1 MSRAAWIMRLGD
13 VAIAAL
19 AATVFSS
26 VASAAALTVNVRS
39 LQGAPV
45 SDAVVFLEPE
55 RSVAAPAPARATIDQ
70 RSRQF
75 VPRVSVLQR
84 GTVVLFPNS
93 DNVRHHVYSFSPAK
107 TFDLRLYAGTTAE
120 PVTFDQ
126 AGLVV
131 LGCNI
136 HDSMIAYVAVVDTPY
151 FGRTDASGSLQVSL
165 PAGSYRLRLWHPDL
179 LQPAAPE
186 SVLMTDAARA
196 LTLTA
201 AIAPE
206 PTGSAPW
213 PQ

>member
-1 MSRAAWIMRLGD
+1 MSRASLAML
-13 VAIAAL
+13 AIAATVL
-19 AATVFSS
+19 AG
-26 VASAAALTVNVRS
+26 VASAAVLTINVRNP
-39 LQGAPV
+39 QGAPV
-45 SDAVVFLEPE
+45 GDAVVFLEPE
-55 RSVAAPAPARATIDQ
+55 RSVAASAPARVTIDQ

-84 GTVVLFPNS
+84 GTIVLFPNS

-151 FGRTDASGSLQVSL
+151 FGRTNVSGSVQVTL

-179 LQPAAPE
+179 LQPVAAE
-186 SVLMTDAARA
+186 SVVVNDVAPS

-201 AIAPE
+201 ATSAE

-213 PQ
+213 PK

>member
-1 MSRAAWIMRLGD
+1 MSCTAPTLRRA
-13 VAIAAL
+13 V
-19 AATVFSS
+19 TVI
-26 VASAAALTVNVRS
+26 VTMVLCAGTASAAVLNVNVRS
-39 LQGAPV
+39 PQGVPI
-45 SDAVVFLEPE
+45 SDAVVYLEPE
-55 RSVAAPAPARATIDQ
+55 RSVAAPAPTRTTIDQ

-84 GTVVLFPNS
+84 GTVVFFPNS
-93 DNVRHHVYSFSPAK
+93 DNVRHHVYSFSPTK

-126 AGLVV
+126 PGLVV

-136 HDSMIAYVAVVDTPY
+136 HDSMIAYVAVVDTPH

-165 PAGSYRLRLWHPDL
+165 PSGSYRLRLWHPDL
-179 LQPAAPE
+179 LQPVAPE
-186 SVLMTDAARA
+186 PVVIADAARA

-201 AIAPE
+201 TVSPE

-213 PQ
+213 PK

>member
-1 MSRAAWIMRLGD
+1 MSRRAL
-13 VAIAAL
+13 VAI
-19 AATVFSS
+19 
-26 VASAAALTVNVRS
+26 VAISFTGVAAAGTLTVDVRNP
-39 LQGAPV
+39 QGAAV

-55 RSVAAPAPARATIDQ
+55 RAVAAPVPARATIDQ
-70 RSRQF
+70 RARQF

-151 FGRTDASGSLQVSL
+151 FGRTDAGGSLLLTL

-179 LQPAAPE
+179 LQPSATE
-186 SVLMTDAARA
+186 SVVITDAARS

-201 AIAPE
+201 AVSAE

-213 PQ
+213 PK